1 MTGDVLKEP
10 FAGPS
15 SRYLG
20 SPRRSRVPLGSNI
33 VRSSFWT
40 LFARHFHQSGRKLTI
55 FMQLFSSKVE
65 EVSVAISW
73 ATISTAWLSRWCFL
87 TKASLARTAAP
98 APSEVGLRRESR
110 HVVRETDVSA
120 ETDDRCLR
128 LSPTLQQSEVLKHLP
143 GVNHLLQT
151 VLILELGVSAREE
164 RRFSS
169 THHEETQGFL
179 AGMLSYGL
187 LVECLWFFQAILA
200 KCSGLVPER
209 GPTRTFR
216 QEKKAASVPWNQ
228 AVFTIFLHVFS
239 AGVAEH
245 LGSGRSSSHPVAVD
259 HHLHVLVHGV
269 GPVHKLG

>member
-1 MTGDVLKEP
+1 MTGDVLREP

-15 SRYLG
+15 SRYFG
-20 SPRRSRVPLGSNI
+20 GSNN
-33 VRSSFWT
+33 VRSSSWT

-110 HVVRETDVSA
+110 HVVRETQVSA
-120 ETDDRCLR
+120 ETGDRCLR
-128 LSPTLQQSEVLKHLP
+128 LSPTLQQSQVLKHLP
-143 GVNHLLQT
+143 GVNHLLQA

-209 GPTRTFR
+209 GPT
-216 QEKKAASVPWNQ
+216 
-228 AVFTIFLHVFS
+228 
-239 AGVAEH
+239 
-245 LGSGRSSSHPVAVD
+245 
-259 HHLHVLVHGV
+259 
-269 GPVHKLG
+269 